1 MEGEEGEAVMEV
13 EVVVEAVVE
22 VGEGISAVAVD
33 VEVGV
38 GGTWAEAVVE
48 VEEVG
53 EVGIWAVAVAVVE
66 GTSAGEV
73 VGSTL
78 AAAAVVVKGKVQ
90 SRRAPSSSSSR
101 GIACE
106 HGRGHMVQQ

>member
-1 MEGEEGEAVMEV
+1 MEGEEGEAAVEV

-22 VGEGISAVAVD
+22 VGEDISAVV
-33 VEVGV
+33 
-38 GGTWAEAVVE
+38 
-48 VEEVG
+48 
-53 EVGIWAVAVAVVE
+53 EVGIWAGEVAVVE

-73 VGSTL
+73 VGSAL
-78 AAAAVVVKGKVQ
+78 AAAAAVVEGKVQ

-106 HGRGHMVQQ
+106 HGRGRMVQQ